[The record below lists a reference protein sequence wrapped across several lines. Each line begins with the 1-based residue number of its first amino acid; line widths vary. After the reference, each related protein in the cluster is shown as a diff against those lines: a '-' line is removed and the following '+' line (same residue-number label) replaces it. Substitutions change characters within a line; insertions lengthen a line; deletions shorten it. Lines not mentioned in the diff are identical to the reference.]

1 MRGGVLPIGSGDDPD
16 FTPVEL
22 LLAALAG
29 CTAIDVGLIT
39 GKRAQPDDF
48 DIHVEGHKVRDD
60 GGSHLV
66 DLSVT
71 VSIRF
76 PEGEGGDAARAV
88 LPARDPADRRPAV
101 HGRPHP
107 PARYVDRVRRG
118 AEPPS
123 YDVGQPVVTFVIVT
137 FSFGCPSPGP
147 IGVVGALG
155 GDLLDASHAGR
166 ARCARTPCS
175 PGAGPGVLVDDEELR
190 ASGVRRWPV
199 LAIASVPGP

>member
-1 MRGGVLPIGSGDDPD
+1 MSDETLRTVDLTQIGAGRYKAVNVRGGVLPIGSGDDPD

-48 DIHVEGHKVRDD
+48 DIRVEGHKVRDD

-71 VSIRF
+71 VAIRF

-88 LPARDPADRRPAV
+88 LPRAIQQTGDRLCTV
-101 HGRPHP
+101 GRTL
-107 PARYVDRVRRG
+107 
-118 AEPPS
+118 
-123 YDVGQPVVTFVIVT
+123 Q
-137 FSFGCPSPGP
+137 
-147 IGVVGALG
+147 LG
-155 GDLLDASHAGR
+155 TS
-166 ARCARTPCS
+166 
-175 PGAGPGVLVDDEELR
+175 
-190 ASGVRRWPV
+190 
-199 LAIASVPGP
+199 IAYGEG

>member
-1 MRGGVLPIGSGDDPD
+1 MSDETLRTVDLTQIGAGRYKAVNARGGVLPIGSGDDPD

-48 DIHVEGHKVRDD
+48 DIRVEGHKVRDD

-71 VSIRF
+71 VAIRF

-88 LPARDPADRRPAV
+88 LPRAIQQTGDRLCTV
-101 HGRPHP
+101 GRTL
-107 PARYVDRVRRG
+107 
-118 AEPPS
+118 
-123 YDVGQPVVTFVIVT
+123 Q
-137 FSFGCPSPGP
+137 
-147 IGVVGALG
+147 LG
-155 GDLLDASHAGR
+155 TS
-166 ARCARTPCS
+166 
-175 PGAGPGVLVDDEELR
+175 
-190 ASGVRRWPV
+190 
-199 LAIASVPGP
+199 IAYGEG